1 MKFKLLLLSGVILV
15 SFNFHCQLTNN
26 TDCQLPKK
34 SHIVRVKEGAY
45 PGKVSSEIIPRKL
58 KPNEKCLIENQRLE
72 TEILVLSLDEIHEV
86 LIYPRNQIKE

>member
-1 MKFKLLLLSGVILV
+1 MKFKLLLLSGVLLV
-15 SFNFHCQLTNN
+15 SFNYHCQLTNN
-26 TDCQLPKK
+26 TVCQLPKK

-45 PGKVSSEIIPRKL
+45 PGKVSSDIIPRKL

>member
-45 PGKVSSEIIPRKL
+45 PGRVSSEIIPRKL
-58 KPNEKCLIENQRLE
+58 NQVKNVLSKIRDMKQ
-72 TEILVLSLDEIHEV
+72 ILVLSLDDIHEV
-86 LIYPRNQIKE
+86 LIYPRNQIKD